1 MSEKK
6 AFHPFIGFAAICLT
20 VFLAVFALCSCSRG
34 SSTQTAT
41 GPWNI
46 PTRKGELTARLDDDG
61 NYGYVLSVSGSGEM
75 EDFASAKDA
84 PWYSVSGRI
93 SSIALSDEIKRI
105 GNNAF
110 SACTHAN
117 AVILPD
123 SVREFGPQSFNG
135 GCKVCVYKSSPL
147 ASVEGI
153 YVYSEDSPREAGLF
167 WHIDNNKAVIW
178 DTMRVLFIGN
188 SFTYTFD
195 IDRLF
200 GEIARS
206 AGFLATVER
215 ITIGAHTISQF
226 ADPSDEGGAEIEKR
240 LTERSDYDIII
251 LQEQSVRPIT
261 SYEQF
266 LDGAGKLVKRIKD
279 TQKNC
284 KVYLYAT
291 WGYPGQSQVIG
302 QDIPTMERNLREAYA
317 KAGSALGLEVCN
329 VGKAFTE
336 VFTTHGEINLLGPD
350 NKHPSYAGSYLSAL
364 VNAYT
369 ILGID
374 PRSCPFDGYPLPSG
388 VKDGTDFSPET
399 SMILKNIAYSTVTG
413 GGK

>member
-1 MSEKK
+1 MSERK
-6 AFHPFIGFAAICLT
+6 APFTFIGSAAICLM
-20 VFLAVFALCSCSRG
+20 VFLAAFALCSCSRG
-34 SSTQTAT
+34 SSAKTDT
-41 GPWNI
+41 GPWSL
-46 PTRKGELTARLDDDG
+46 PTRSGELTARLEDDG
-61 NYGYVLSVSGSGEM
+61 SYGYVLTVSGSGEM
-75 EDFASAKDA
+75 EDYASAKDA

-93 SSIALSDEIKRI
+93 SSIVLPEGLRRI

-110 SACTHAN
+110 SACTHVKT
-117 AVILPD
+117 VILPD
-123 SVREFGPQSFNG
+123 SVREFGSRTFNEE
-135 GCKVCVYKSSPL
+135 CKVCVYDSSPL
-147 ASVEGI
+147 ASGSGV

-167 WHIDNNKAVIW
+167 WHMEGEKAVMW
-178 DTMRVLFIGN
+178 DTMRILFIGN

-200 GEIARS
+200 AEMAKAS
-206 AGFLATVER
+206 GFAATVER
-215 ITIGAHTISQF
+215 ITIGAHTLSQF

-240 LTERSDYDIII
+240 LTERSDYDIIV

-261 SYEQF
+261 SYDQF
-266 LDGAGKLVKRIKD
+266 LDGAGKLVKRISE
-279 TQKNC
+279 TQKSC

-302 QDIPTMERNLREAYA
+302 QDIPTMESNLREAYA
-317 KAGSALGLEVCN
+317 KAGAALGLEVSN

-336 VFTTHGEINLLGPD
+336 VFKTHGEINLLGPD

-364 VNAYT
+364 VNAFT

-374 PRSCPFDGYPLPSG
+374 PRTCPFDGYPLPSG
-388 VKDGTDFSPET
+388 VKDNSDFSPEI
-399 SMILKNIAYSTVTG
+399 SQILKNIAYTTVTG